1 MFSISISCPALN
13 LKGTWVLQLAGQAA
27 DLVKQ
32 CLSQFLD
39 VLRGSGMVTVEKQGD
54 LSVGQVL
61 NIDKLL
67 YKRLQEWE
75 EKLKACDKIKHEKET
90 WQRRVNDMRIEY
102 IREIEMFRLKLRRL
116 QKNESVS
123 DLRDSSMKKSRNAAS
138 QTDVLELHQILFREP
153 GTSAVFKN
161 LLPFQAKTK
170 ATEPDHPIVKKDQ
183 LQREGDSLE
192 RAGSHCDA
200 GAEGPDQLA
209 SCSSRLTLVRTRTLC
224 QDLQSRLTKLWNPFP
239 KSYRH
244 RTQRVT

>member
-1 MFSISISCPALN
+1 MERASLFSISISCPALN

-39 VLRGSGMVTVEKQGD
+39 VLRSSGMVTVEKQGD

-75 EKLKACDKIKHEKET
+75 EKMKACDKIKREKET
-90 WQRRVNDMRIEY
+90 WQRRMNDMRIEY
-102 IREIEMFRLKLRRL
+102 IREIEMFRLQLRRL

-138 QTDVLELHQILFREP
+138 QTELEAGLGELCSVWDKVFEIQARMDAINQRNADFDKALRFR
-153 GTSAVFKN
+153 V
-161 LLPFQAKTK
+161 
-170 ATEPDHPIVKKDQ
+170 
-183 LQREGDSLE
+183 
-192 RAGSHCDA
+192 
-200 GAEGPDQLA
+200 
-209 SCSSRLTLVRTRTLC
+209 
-224 QDLQSRLTKLWNPFP
+224 
-239 KSYRH
+239 
-244 RTQRVT
+244 